1 LIRFRS
7 SRSFLTAFALV
18 AIVAAVPAVPAR
30 AGLPSPDAPGWAS
43 ARADASNGPRVDDAK
58 LAASDP
64 LDIVRDRAA
73 AAQEAAASSLPA
85 EALALVESS
94 LRDLNAIVPAP
105 QGAEALRDQLE
116 GTRKRAQEQLDKAK
130 ELVKQEAAKDG
141 KSASSTPAA
150 PAETAAK
157 DPRKLNPVVPERNPR
172 VEKWMT
178 YYTGRGRDVF
188 QKWLARSGNYMD
200 LLTQNLRAEGVPEEL
215 ANLVFVESGFNM
227 HARSVARAVGPWQFI
242 RGTAKLFG
250 LEITPYVDERRDP
263 ELATRAAARYLR
275 RLYEMFDGS
284 WPLALAAYNS
294 GEGTV
299 LRAIKRQKTNDFWSL
314 NLPRETRE
322 YVPQFMAAMEIA
334 SDPERY
340 GFTVPENSPWSVDA
354 ITVRGP
360 IDLQLLSRVSEV
372 PLAELERLNPA
383 FMRHRSP
390 ADKGGTMVR
399 VPHGSGDQVQQIVD
413 TKYHPKPLTRS
424 ELRSAA
430 RAHRLELKHS
440 KRHRYRR
447 TGNLHVVRRGETLS
461 RIASRYHTST
471 TRLASLNGI
480 SRNTRVHAGQRIRVR

>member
-1 LIRFRS
+1 
-7 SRSFLTAFALV
+7 
-18 AIVAAVPAVPAR
+18 
-30 AGLPSPDAPGWAS
+30 
-43 ARADASNGPRVDDAK
+43 
-58 LAASDP
+58 
-64 LDIVRDRAA
+64 
-73 AAQEAAASSLPA
+73 
-85 EALALVESS
+85 
-94 LRDLNAIVPAP
+94 
-105 QGAEALRDQLE
+105 
-116 GTRKRAQEQLDKAK
+116 
-130 ELVKQEAAKDG
+130 
-141 KSASSTPAA
+141 
-150 PAETAAK
+150 
-157 DPRKLNPVVPERNPR
+157 
-172 VEKWMT
+172 
-178 YYTGRGRDVF
+178 
-188 QKWLARSGNYMD
+188 
-200 LLTQNLRAEGVPEEL
+200 
-215 ANLVFVESGFNM
+215 
-227 HARSVARAVGPWQFI
+227 
-242 RGTAKLFG
+242 
-250 LEITPYVDERRDP
+250 
-263 ELATRAAARYLR
+263 
-275 RLYEMFDGS
+275 MFDGS